1 MASRNIYFEF
11 FKISAFYS
19 HARAT
24 GYTWPGRSKTRAVKR
39 ANICLIHVW
48 CTGDWRE
55 RANCAL
61 KAGFLKD
68 EAKQKQE
75 KKNLKG
81 NKKVQF
87 VKVSLSLK
95 WKTINLL

>member
-1 MASRNIYFEF
+1 MHGRL
-11 FKISAFYS
+11 
-19 HARAT
+19 ARA
-24 GYTWPGRSKTRAVKR
+24 RELRVKS
-39 ANICLIHVW
+39 
-48 CTGDWRE
+48 
-55 RANCAL
+55 
-61 KAGFLKD
+61 GFLKD

>member
-1 MASRNIYFEF
+1 
-11 FKISAFYS
+11 
-19 HARAT
+19 
-24 GYTWPGRSKTRAVKR
+24 VKR
-39 ANICLIHVW
+39 ANICLIHVC

-55 RANCAL
+55 RAKCAG
-61 KAGFLKD
+61 KEGFLKD

-75 KKNLKG
+75 KKYLKG

-87 VKVSLSLK
+87 VKVNLSLK